1 MKKNILI
8 CGLSLIRS
16 NAARLGSGKMKNK
29 ARKYILALALS
40 AFFAAGSFAQVK
52 GVTVDNALKQAAQQF
67 SSSLKS
73 GTTVAILGI
82 SSSYGELS
90 EYMLGELTTNVVQ
103 LRKLKVVTRANLDVI
118 KKEMNFQLSGEV
130 SDETMQQLGAKTGA
144 ETVISGTFKPLGTFY
159 VLDIQAFDVTT
170 AMIQDKYRVT
180 VSDDDTLDIL
190 TKKKVVGTS
199 GKIQANDYTNGERA
213 GIGFQNILLGLGSY
227 RNGHKG
233 DGLLM
238 TVTEGIG
245 ILSMIRGFMG
255 DYETDDYGD
264 EVLVLNDTALNL
276 GLFLVVSSC
285 AYGFVRPFFYHKN
298 SSVNISMNIGA
309 IPTPNGIEP
318 GVSYKFSW

>member
-1 MKKNILI
+1 MKKSFTA
-8 CGLSLIRS
+8 GAALIRS
-16 NAARLGSGKMKNK
+16 SAASFDGGKMKNK
-29 ARKYILALALS
+29 ARKYVVALLLS
-40 AFFAAGSFAQVK
+40 VFAAAGSFAQSK

-90 EYMLGELTTNVVQ
+90 EYMLGELTTNIVQ

-170 AMIQDKYRVT
+170 AAIQDVYRVNV
-180 VSDDDTLDIL
+180 VSDETLELL

-199 GKIQANDYTNGERA
+199 GKIQANDYTAGERA
-213 GIGFQNILLGLGSY
+213 GIGFQNILFGLGSY

-238 TVTEGIG
+238 TITEGIG
-245 ILSMIRGFMG
+245 LLCIYEGYFIGTEND
-255 DYETDDYGD
+255 DYEIVVDQNM
-264 EVLVLNDTALNL
+264 VNL
-276 GLFLVVSSC
+276 GLFLVASSC
-285 AYGFVRPFFYHKN
+285 VYGFVRPCFYHKN
-298 SSVNISMNIGA
+298 SNVNLSMNVGA
-309 IPTPNGIEP
+309 ISTPNGIEP
-318 GVSYKFSW
+318 GVSYKISW

>member
-16 NAARLGSGKMKNK
+16 NAVRLGSGKMKNK
-29 ARKYILALALS
+29 ARKYILAALLS
-40 AFFAAGSFAQVK
+40 AFAAAGSFAQPK

-67 SSSLKS
+67 SSSLKN

-170 AMIQDKYRVT
+170 AMIQDTYRVT
-180 VSDDDTLDIL
+180 VYDDDTLDIL

-199 GKIQANDYTNGERA
+199 GKVQKNDYTAGEKL
-213 GIGFQNILLGLGSY
+213 GIGFQNILFGLGSY
-227 RNGHKG
+227 RNGHAT
-233 DGLLM
+233 DGLVM
-238 TVTEGIG
+238 TTAEAVGI
-245 ILSMIRGFMG
+245 ICLYC
-255 DYETDDYGD
+255 D
-264 EVLVLNDTALNL
+264 
-276 GLFLVVSSC
+276 VVDIGVYIIGASI

-318 GVSYKFSW
+318 GVSYKLSW